1 MVLSIEC
8 LNGTSTVDEWTD
20 DFLQTGDIV
29 EELRI
34 GNLSQSKS
42 AFKKGKGGV
51 QKTLHES
58 FKKKETSILVQVR
71 KDVDEFV
78 ELQACIVPND
88 SALSPLG
95 PSLNPTL
102 SPFGFSLDQQRAEQ
116 GVDPQGFN
124 NGCHGF
130 LIQRKRWETFE
141 FLDLMILFGF
151 GGFDL
156 FFM

>member
-1 MVLSIEC
+1 MTQKLK
-8 LNGTSTVDEWTD
+8 L
-20 DFLQTGDIV
+20 
-29 EELRI
+29 
-34 GNLSQSKS
+34 

-51 QKTLHES
+51 RKTLHKS
-58 FKKKETSILVQVR
+58 FKKKETSILVRVW
-71 KDVDEFV
+71 KGVDKFAK
-78 ELQACIVPND
+78 LQACIVPND

-102 SPFGFSLDQQRAEQ
+102 SPFGFSFNQRRAKQ
-116 GVDPQGFN
+116 GVDLQGFN

-151 GGFDL
+151 ENFGGFGL
-156 FFM
+156 FFLWVDRKSVV